1 MRTRLQTV
9 TRDRRR
15 RGFTLIELLVVILIL
30 ATLAAMIMPRLIDR
44 SEQAKVAAAQS
55 DLARL
60 NTLLE
65 AFRLDVG
72 RYPTTDEGLFALMD
86 EPSDSEGWTGPYLTN
101 RELPL
106 DPWGIDYIYE
116 SDGDLIFLAS
126 YGKDG
131 VPEGEDYDADLIER
145 ED

>member
-1 MRTRLQTV
+1 MRRRLQTV
-9 TRDRRR
+9 NRDHRW

-30 ATLAAMIMPRLIDR
+30 ATLAAMILPRLIGR
-44 SEQAKVAAAQS
+44 AEQAKVAAAKS

-60 NTLLE
+60 NGMLE

-72 RYPTTDEGLFALMD
+72 RYPTTEEGLYALRD
-86 EPSDSEGWTGPYLTN
+86 EPADSEGWTGPYLTKDV
-101 RELPL
+101 PT

-116 SDGDLIFLAS
+116 SDEDFIFLAS

-131 VPEGEDYDADLIER
+131 VPEGEDENADIIER
-145 ED
+145 DD

>member
-1 MRTRLQTV
+1 MRRRLQTV
-9 TRDRRR
+9 TGDRRR

-30 ATLAAMIMPRLIDR
+30 ATLAAIIVPRFIGR
-44 SEQAKVAAAQS
+44 AEQAKVAAAKS

-60 NTLLE
+60 GGMLD

-72 RYPTTDEGLFALMD
+72 RYPTTEEGLYALRE
-86 EPSDSEGWTGPYLTN
+86 EPADSEGWTGPYLN
-101 RELPL
+101 KDVPQ

-116 SDGDLIFLAS
+116 SEGDLIYLAS

-131 VPEGEDYDADLIER
+131 VPEGEDENADLIER

>member
-15 RGFTLIELLVVILIL
+15 RGFTLIELLVVMLIL
-30 ATLAAMIMPRLIDR
+30 ATLAAIVVPRLIGR
-44 SEQAKVAAAQS
+44 GEQAKVAAAKS

-60 NTLLE
+60 GGMLD

-72 RYPTTDEGLFALMD
+72 RYPTTEEGLYALRE
-86 EPSDSEGWTGPYLTN
+86 EPADSEGWTGPYLYKDV
-101 RELPL
+101 PM
-106 DPWGIDYIYE
+106 DPWGIDYMYE

-131 VPEGEDYDADLIER
+131 VPEGEDENADLIER

>member
-15 RGFTLIELLVVILIL
+15 RGFTLIELLVVMLIL
-30 ATLAAMIMPRLIDR
+30 ATLAAIVVPRLIGR
-44 SEQAKVAAAQS
+44 GEQAKVAAAKS
-55 DLARL
+55 DLS
-60 NTLLE
+60 TLSGLLDQ
-65 AFRLDVG
+65 FRLDVG
-72 RYPTTDEGLFALMD
+72 RYPTTEEGLYALRE
-86 EPSDSEGWTGPYLTN
+86 EPADSEGWTGPYLHKDV
-101 RELPL
+101 PQ

-116 SDGDLIFLAS
+116 SEGDLIFLAS

-131 VPEGEDYDADLIER
+131 VPEGEDENADLIER